1 MKRVVVKVGTSTLT
15 GGGVVGRG
23 PDRVYINSLAA
34 QIAAERLVGRQIILV
49 SSGAVGAGMV
59 RLGLTEKPRSLR
71 DKQAVASVGQSA
83 LMELYADIFAN
94 YAVPVGQVLL
104 TREDLR
110 HRTRYLNALGTF
122 EALLGLGALPIVNEN
137 DTLATEEIR
146 VGDND
151 TLGALVA
158 SLVSA
163 DRAR

>member
-1 MKRVVVKVGTSTLT
+1 
-15 GGGVVGRG
+15 
-23 PDRVYINSLAA
+23 
-34 QIAAERLVGRQIILV
+34 
-49 SSGAVGAGMV
+49 
-59 RLGLTEKPRSLR
+59 
-71 DKQAVASVGQSA
+71 
-83 LMELYADIFAN
+83 MELYADIFAN

-151 TLGALVA
+151 TLAALVA

-163 DRAR
+163 DALILLSDVDGLFDRNPSVHADARLIERVERIDAATLAMAGEAGSRTGTGGMRTKLSAARIATGAGTAMWIANGRRSPRDRGLFSA